1 MLLTYCHPASAP
13 LGPQP
18 GGNVAFGL
26 PRQGLISLQYS
37 FPFIPLMDIPFT
49 IFIVED
55 DPWYGQLLHYHL
67 SLNPDDNVHLWTSGQ
82 ECLANM
88 HLRPD
93 VVTIDFSL
101 PDISGDKLLLRLKER
116 WPEVPVVIISAQN
129 KIATAVQ
136 LLKMGAA
143 DYLVKDDNTKDLLWN
158 AVQKLRETT
167 DLRQQVKRLENQL
180 QDKYDFGKIL
190 KGNSPVIHHL
200 FGLMEKAAQ
209 TPVTVSVTGET
220 GTGKELVAKAIHMKS
235 GRHKKPF
242 VAVNMAA
249 IPAELL
255 ESELFGHEKG
265 AFTSAV
271 ARKIGK
277 FEEANGGTLFLDEI
291 GDLNLAIQSKLLR
304 VLQERELQR
313 VGGSDRIKLDVRLIT
328 ATHKSLAEEVR
339 NSTFR
344 EDLYYRVIGLPL
356 VLPPLRERG
365 QDVLYLAKYFVDE
378 FCREYDKTPLTLAP
392 AALDKLRDYDY
403 PGNVRELKTIV
414 ELAAV
419 LSNGHEIQ
427 AGDVLF
433 APAGREAGFL
443 SLEKTLREYTCH
455 IVRHYLD
462 KYPGNVP
469 LVAQKLDVGKSTIY
483 KMIQDGEV

>member
-1 MLLTYCHPASAP
+1 
-13 LGPQP
+13 
-18 GGNVAFGL
+18 
-26 PRQGLISLQYS
+26 
-37 FPFIPLMDIPFT
+37 MDTAFT

-67 SLNPDDNVHLWTSGQ
+67 SLNPEDTVQLWTSGQ
-82 ECLANM
+82 ECLDNM

-101 PDISGDKLLLRLKER
+101 PDISGDKLLARLRQR
-116 WPEVPVVIISAQN
+116 WPEVPVIIISAQS

-136 LLKMGAA
+136 LLKAGAA

-158 AVQKLRETT
+158 AIQRLRETSS
-167 DLRQQVKRLENQL
+167 LREQVKRLEDQL
-180 QDKYDFGKIL
+180 QNKYDFSKIL
-190 KGNSPVIHHL
+190 KGQSPAIEGI
-200 FGLMEKAAQ
+200 FALMEKAAQ
-209 TPVTVSVTGET
+209 TPVNVSITGET

-235 GRHKKPF
+235 NRHKKPF

-265 AFTSAV
+265 AFTSAI

-291 GDLNLAIQSKLLR
+291 GDLNPAIQSKLLR

-313 VGGSDRIKLDVRLIT
+313 VGGNERIKLDVRLIT
-328 ATHKSLAEEVR
+328 ATHKSLSEEVR
-339 NSTFR
+339 NNNFR
-344 EDLYYRVIGLPL
+344 EDLYYRIIGLPL
-356 VLPPLRERG
+356 MLPPLRERG
-365 QDVLYLAKYFVDE
+365 SDVLFLAKHFVDE
-378 FCREYDKTPLTLAP
+378 FCREYQKPPLSLTH
-392 AALDKLRDYDY
+392 AAQEKLQAYNY
-403 PGNVRELKTIV
+403 PGNVRELKTII

-419 LSNGHEIQ
+419 LSNGNEIEP
-427 AGDVLF
+427 ADIVF

-443 SLEKTLREYTCH
+443 DSEKTLREYTRT
-455 IVRHYLD
+455 IVRHYLS
-462 KYPGNVP
+462 KYQDNVP

-483 KMIQDGEV
+483 KMIQDGEI

>member
-1 MLLTYCHPASAP
+1 
-13 LGPQP
+13 
-18 GGNVAFGL
+18 
-26 PRQGLISLQYS
+26 
-37 FPFIPLMDIPFT
+37 MDAPFT

-67 SLNPDDNVHLWTSGQ
+67 SQNPDDDVHLWTSGQ
-82 ECLANM
+82 ECLDNM
-88 HLRPD
+88 HLQPD

-101 PDISGDKLLLRLKER
+101 PGMAGDKLLQTMRQR
-116 WPEVPVVIISAQN
+116 WPELPLIIISAQN
-129 KIATAVQ
+129 KITTAVA

-158 AVQKLRETT
+158 AIQRLRETSG
-167 DLRQQVKRLENQL
+167 LRERVKNLESQL
-180 QDKYDFGKIL
+180 QAKYDFGKIM
-190 KGNSPVIHHL
+190 KGNSPAIQRI

-209 TPVTVSVTGET
+209 TPVNVSITGET
-220 GTGKELVAKAIHMKS
+220 GTGKELVAKAIHMNS
-235 GRHKKPF
+235 GRHRKPY

-249 IPAELL
+249 IPTELL

-271 ARKIGK
+271 GRKIGK

-291 GDLNLAIQSKLLR
+291 GDLHPAIQSKLLR

-313 VGGSDRIKLDVRLIT
+313 VGGNDRIKLDVRLIT
-328 ATHKSLAEEVR
+328 ATHKNLAEEVK
-339 NSTFR
+339 NKTFR
-344 EDLYYRVIGLPL
+344 EDLYYRIMGLPL

-365 QDVLYLAKYFVDE
+365 QDVLYLSKYFVDE
-378 FCREYDKTPLTLAP
+378 FCQEYGKAPMTLAP
-392 AALDKLRDYDY
+392 SALDKLRAYPY
-403 PGNVRELKTIV
+403 PGNVRELKTVV

-419 LSNGHEIQ
+419 LSNGTEIEP
-427 AGDVLF
+427 GDILF
-433 APAGREAGFL
+433 APAGQDSHFL
-443 SLEKTLREYTCH
+443 GTEKTLREYTRA

-462 KYPGNVP
+462 KYADNVP
-469 LVAQKLDVGKSTIY
+469 QVAQTLDVGKSTIY

>member
-1 MLLTYCHPASAP
+1 MEK
-13 LGPQP
+13 
-18 GGNVAFGL
+18 
-26 PRQGLISLQYS
+26 
-37 FPFIPLMDIPFT
+37 PFT

-67 SLNPDDNVHLWTSGQ
+67 SLNEEDTVMLWNNGQ
-82 ECLANM
+82 ECLNNM
-88 HLRPD
+88 HLQPD

-101 PDISGDKLLLRLKER
+101 PDISGDKLLARLRQR
-116 WPEVPVVIISAQN
+116 WPEIPVIIISAQS
-129 KIATAVQ
+129 KITTAIE
-136 LLKMGAA
+136 LLKAGATE
-143 DYLVKDDNTKDLLWN
+143 YLVKDDNTKDLLWN
-158 AVQKLRETT
+158 TIQKLRETSS
-167 DLRQQVKRLENQL
+167 LRERVKSLEEQL
-180 QDKYDFGKIL
+180 QSKYEFSKIL
-190 KGNSPVIHHL
+190 KGHSAAIEGM

-209 TPVTVSVTGET
+209 TPINVSITGET

-291 GDLNLAIQSKLLR
+291 GDLHPAIQAKLLR

-313 VGGSDRIKLDVRLIT
+313 VGGNGHIRLDVRLIT
-328 ATHKSLAEEVR
+328 ATHKNLAAEVK
-339 NSTFR
+339 NGNFR

-356 VLPPLRERG
+356 ALPPLRDRG
-365 QDVLYLAKYFVDE
+365 NDVLFLAKHFVDE
-378 FCREYDKTPLTLAP
+378 FCHEYHKAPLALHP
-392 AALDKLRDYDY
+392 AAQEKLQAYPY
-403 PGNVRELKTIV
+403 PGNVRELKTVV
-414 ELAAV
+414 ELATV
-419 LSNGHEIQ
+419 LSNGLEIQ
-427 AGDVLF
+427 PDDIVF
-433 APAGREAGFL
+433 APAGHEAGFL
-443 SLEKTLREYTCH
+443 DSEKTLREYTRV

-462 KYPGNVP
+462 KYQDSVP
-469 LVAQKLDVGKSTIY
+469 VVAQKLDVGKSTIY

>member
-1 MLLTYCHPASAP
+1 ME
-13 LGPQP
+13 
-18 GGNVAFGL
+18 
-26 PRQGLISLQYS
+26 
-37 FPFIPLMDIPFT
+37 IPFT

-67 SLNPDDNVHLWTSGQ
+67 SLNPTDHVYLWTSGQ
-82 ECLANM
+82 ECLQHM
-88 HLRPD
+88 HTQPD

-101 PDISGDKLLLRLKER
+101 PDVSGDKLLQQLKQR
-116 WPEVPVVIISAQN
+116 WPDVPVIVISAQN

-136 LLKMGAA
+136 LLKLGAA
-143 DYLVKDDNTKDLLWN
+143 DYLIKDDNTKDLLWN
-158 AVQKLRETT
+158 AVQRLRVTR
-167 DLRQQVKRLENQL
+167 DLRAQVKQLESQL
-180 QDKYDFGKIL
+180 QDKYDFGRIL
-190 KGNSPVIHHL
+190 KGNSPVIHQL

-235 GRHKKPF
+235 ARHKKPF

-313 VGGSDRIKLDVRLIT
+313 VGGNERIKLDVRLVT
-328 ATHKSLAEEVR
+328 ATHKSLAEEVK
-339 NSTFR
+339 NGTFR
-344 EDLYYRVIGLPL
+344 EDLYYRIIGLPL

-365 QDVLYLAKYFVDE
+365 QDVLYLAKHFVDE
-378 FCREYDKTPLTLAP
+378 FCAEYGKPALTLSP
-392 AALDKLRDYDY
+392 CALDKLRAYDY

-419 LSNGHEIQ
+419 LSNGPEIE
-427 AGDVLF
+427 ASDVLF

-443 SLEKTLREYTCH
+443 ASEKTLREYTRT

>member
-1 MLLTYCHPASAP
+1 MEK
-13 LGPQP
+13 
-18 GGNVAFGL
+18 
-26 PRQGLISLQYS
+26 
-37 FPFIPLMDIPFT
+37 PFT
-49 IFIVED
+49 IFVVED

-67 SLNPDDNVHLWTSGQ
+67 SLNPDDTVQLFTSGQ
-82 ECLANM
+82 ECLDHM
-88 HLRPD
+88 HLNPD

-101 PDISGDKLLLRLKER
+101 PDISGDKLLAKLKQR
-116 WPEVPVVIISAQN
+116 APEVPVIIISAQS

-136 LLKMGAA
+136 LLKAGAA

-158 AVQKLRETT
+158 TIQKLRETSG
-167 DLRQQVKRLENQL
+167 LREQVRRLEEQL
-180 QDKYDFGKIL
+180 QSKYDFSKIL
-190 KGNSPVIHHL
+190 KGQSPAIQGI

-209 TPVTVSVTGET
+209 TPVNVSVTGET

-235 GRHKKPF
+235 ARYKKPF

-291 GDLNLAIQSKLLR
+291 GDLNPAIQSKLLR

-313 VGGSDRIKLDVRLIT
+313 VGGNDRIKLDVRLIT
-328 ATHKSLAEEVR
+328 ATHKNLAEEVKK
-339 NSTFR
+339 NNFR
-344 EDLYYRVIGLPL
+344 EDLYYRIIGLPL

-365 QDVLYLAKYFVDE
+365 NDALYLAKYFVDE
-378 FCREYDKTPLTLAP
+378 FCREYQKPPITLA
-392 AALDKLRDYDY
+392 AATQQKLQAYDY
-403 PGNVRELKTIV
+403 PGNVRELKSMV

-419 LSNGHEIQ
+419 LSNGCEIQ
-427 AGDVLF
+427 PNDLVF
-433 APAGREAGFL
+433 APAGRETSFL
-443 SLEKTLREYTCH
+443 DSEKTLREYTRS
-455 IVRHYLD
+455 IVRHYLN
-462 KYPGNVP
+462 KYRDNVP
-469 LVAQKLDVGKSTIY
+469 LIAQKLDVGKSTIY
-483 KMIQDGEV
+483 KMIQEGEV

>member
-1 MLLTYCHPASAP
+1 ME
-13 LGPQP
+13 
-18 GGNVAFGL
+18 
-26 PRQGLISLQYS
+26 
-37 FPFIPLMDIPFT
+37 IPFT

-67 SLNPDDNVHLWTSGQ
+67 SLNPVDQVHLWTSGQ
-82 ECLANM
+82 ECLQHM
-88 HLRPD
+88 HLQPD

-101 PDISGDKLLLRLKER
+101 PDVNGDKLLLQLKER
-116 WPEVPVVIISAQN
+116 WPEVPVIVISAQS

-136 LLKMGAA
+136 LLKLGAT
-143 DYLVKDDNTKDLLWN
+143 DYLIKDDNTKDLLWN
-158 AVQKLRETT
+158 AVQRLRTT
-167 DLRQQVKRLENQL
+167 SDLRAQVKRLENQL

-190 KGNSPVIHHL
+190 KGNSPAIQQL

-235 GRHKKPF
+235 ARHKKPF

-265 AFTSAV
+265 AFTSAI

-313 VGGSDRIKLDVRLIT
+313 VGGNERIKLDVRLIT
-328 ATHKSLAEEVR
+328 ATHKNLAEEVKH
-339 NSTFR
+339 NNFR
-344 EDLYYRVIGLPL
+344 EDLYYRIIGLPL
-356 VLPPLRERG
+356 VLPPLRTRG

-378 FCREYDKTPLTLAP
+378 FCREYDRPPLALAP
-392 AALDKLRDYDY
+392 AAIDKLRSYDY

-419 LSNGHEIQ
+419 LSNGQEIE
-427 AGDVLF
+427 AVDILF
-433 APAGREAGFL
+433 APAGREVDFL
-443 SLEKTLREYTCH
+443 SSEKTLREYTRT
-455 IVRHYLD
+455 IVRHFLE

>member
-1 MLLTYCHPASAP
+1 ME
-13 LGPQP
+13 
-18 GGNVAFGL
+18 
-26 PRQGLISLQYS
+26 
-37 FPFIPLMDIPFT
+37 IPFT

-67 SLNPDDNVHLWTSGQ
+67 SLNPTDQVHLWTSGQ
-82 ECLANM
+82 ECLQHM
-88 HLRPD
+88 HLQPD

-101 PDISGDKLLLRLKER
+101 PDVSGDKLLLQLKQR
-116 WPEVPVVIISAQN
+116 WPEVPVVVISAQS

-136 LLKMGAA
+136 LLKLGAA

-158 AVQKLRETT
+158 AIQKLRVTT
-167 DLRQQVKRLENQL
+167 DLRAQVKRLESQL
-180 QDKYDFGKIL
+180 QDKYDFSKIL
-190 KGNSPVIHHL
+190 KGNSPVIHQL

-291 GDLNLAIQSKLLR
+291 GDLNPAIQSKLLR

-313 VGGSDRIKLDVRLIT
+313 VGGNERIKLDVRLIT
-328 ATHKSLAEEVR
+328 ATHKNLAEEVK
-339 NSTFR
+339 NNNFR
-344 EDLYYRVIGLPL
+344 EDLYYRIIGLPL
-356 VLPPLRERG
+356 VLPPLRARG
-365 QDVLYLAKYFVDE
+365 QDALYLAKYFVDE
-378 FCREYDKTPLTLAP
+378 FCREYSKPPLALAP
-392 AALDKLRDYDY
+392 AALDKLRAYDY

-419 LSNGHEIQ
+419 LSNGHEIE
-427 AGDVLF
+427 AADVLF

-443 SLEKTLREYTCH
+443 ASEKTLRDYTRT

>member
-1 MLLTYCHPASAP
+1 MELP
-13 LGPQP
+13 L
-18 GGNVAFGL
+18 
-26 PRQGLISLQYS
+26 
-37 FPFIPLMDIPFT
+37 T

-67 SLNPDDNVHLWTSGQ
+67 SLNPEDTVQLWTSGQ
-82 ECLANM
+82 ECLDNM

-101 PDISGDKLLLRLKER
+101 PDISGDKLLAKLRLR
-116 WPEVPVVIISAQN
+116 WPEVPVIIISAQN
-129 KIATAVQ
+129 KIAMAVQ
-136 LLKMGAA
+136 LLKAGAT

-158 AVQKLRETT
+158 AIQRLRETT
-167 DLRQQVKRLENQL
+167 SLREQVKRLEDQL
-180 QDKYDFGKIL
+180 QSKYDFSKIL
-190 KGNSPVIHHL
+190 KGHSPAIQGI
-200 FGLMEKAAQ
+200 FSLMERAAQ
-209 TPVTVSVTGET
+209 TPVNVSVTGET

-249 IPAELL
+249 IPSELL

-291 GDLNLAIQSKLLR
+291 GDLDLAIQSKLLR

-313 VGGSDRIKLDVRLIT
+313 VGGNERIKLDVRLIT
-328 ATHKSLAEEVR
+328 ATHKNLAEEVKK
-339 NSTFR
+339 NNFR
-344 EDLYYRVIGLPL
+344 EDLYYRIIGLPL

-365 QDVLYLAKYFVDE
+365 SDALFLAKYFVDE
-378 FCREYDKTPLTLAP
+378 FCREYGKPALALSV
-392 AALDKLRDYDY
+392 AAQEKLQAYEY

-419 LSNGHEIQ
+419 LSNGYEIEPT
-427 AGDVLF
+427 DIVF

-443 SLEKTLREYTCH
+443 DSEKTLREYTRT
-455 IVRHYLD
+455 IVRHYLT
-462 KYPGNVP
+462 KYRDNVP
-469 LVAQKLDVGKSTIY
+469 LIAQKLDVGKSTIY

>member
-1 MLLTYCHPASAP
+1 MDL
-13 LGPQP
+13 
-18 GGNVAFGL
+18 
-26 PRQGLISLQYS
+26 SL
-37 FPFIPLMDIPFT
+37 T

-67 SLNPDDNVHLWTSGQ
+67 SLNPEDTVHLWTSGQ
-82 ECLANM
+82 ECLDNM

-101 PDISGDKLLLRLKER
+101 PDTSGDKLLGKLRQR
-116 WPEVPVVIISAQN
+116 WPEVPVIIISAQN
-129 KIATAVQ
+129 KIAMAVQ
-136 LLKMGAA
+136 LLKAGAT

-158 AVQKLRETT
+158 AIQRLRETT
-167 DLRQQVKRLENQL
+167 GLREQVRRLEDQL
-180 QDKYDFGKIL
+180 QSKYDFGKIL
-190 KGNSPVIHHL
+190 KGHSPAIQGI
-200 FGLMEKAAQ
+200 FSLMERAAQ
-209 TPVTVSVTGET
+209 TPVNVSVTGET

-235 GRHKKPF
+235 GRHKKSF

-265 AFTSAV
+265 AFTSAI

-291 GDLNLAIQSKLLR
+291 GDLDLAIQSKLLR

-313 VGGSDRIKLDVRLIT
+313 VGGNERIKLDVRLIT
-328 ATHKSLAEEVR
+328 ATHKNLAEEVKK
-339 NSTFR
+339 NNFR
-344 EDLYYRVIGLPL
+344 EDLYYRIIGLPL

-365 QDVLYLAKYFVDE
+365 SDSLFLAKYFVDE
-378 FCREYDKTPLTLAP
+378 FCREYGKPALALS
-392 AALDKLRDYDY
+392 AAAQEKLQAYDY
-403 PGNVRELKTIV
+403 PGNVRELKTII

-419 LSNGHEIQ
+419 LSNGHEIE
-427 AGDVLF
+427 AADIVF

-443 SLEKTLREYTCH
+443 DSEKTLREYTRA
-455 IVRHYLD
+455 IVRHYLN
-462 KYPGNVP
+462 KYQDNVP
-469 LVAQKLDVGKSTIY
+469 LIAQKLDVGKSTIY

>member
-1 MLLTYCHPASAP
+1 
-13 LGPQP
+13 
-18 GGNVAFGL
+18 
-26 PRQGLISLQYS
+26 
-37 FPFIPLMDIPFT
+37 MDSPFT

-67 SLNPDDNVHLWTSGQ
+67 SLNPEDTVQLWTSGQ
-82 ECLANM
+82 ECLDNM
-88 HLRPD
+88 HRQPD

-101 PDISGDKLLLRLKER
+101 PDISGDKLLAKLRLR
-116 WPEVPVVIISAQN
+116 WPDVPVIIISAQS
-129 KIATAVQ
+129 KISTAVQ
-136 LLKMGAA
+136 LLKSGAA

-158 AVQKLRETT
+158 AIQRLRETSC
-167 DLRQQVKRLENQL
+167 LREQVKRLEDQL
-180 QDKYDFGKIL
+180 QSKYDFGKIL
-190 KGNSPVIHHL
+190 KGSSPAIEGV
-200 FGLMEKAAQ
+200 FSLMEKAAQ
-209 TPVTVSVTGET
+209 TPVNVSITGET

-235 GRHKKPF
+235 ARHKKPF

-249 IPAELL
+249 IPSELL

-277 FEEANGGTLFLDEI
+277 FEEAQGGTLFLDEI
-291 GDLNLAIQSKLLR
+291 GDLNPAIQSKLLR

-313 VGGSDRIKLDVRLIT
+313 VGGNDRIKLDVRLIT
-328 ATHKSLAEEVR
+328 ATHKNLAEEVK
-339 NSTFR
+339 NNTFR
-344 EDLYYRVIGLPL
+344 EDLYYRIIGLPL
-356 VLPPLRERG
+356 LLPPLRERG
-365 QDVLYLAKYFVDE
+365 SDALFLAKYFIDE
-378 FCREYDKTPLTLAP
+378 FCQEYGKSGLTLTP
-392 AALDKLRDYDY
+392 AAQQKLQGYGY
-403 PGNVRELKTIV
+403 PGNVRELKTII

-427 AGDVLF
+427 PADIVF

-443 SLEKTLREYTCH
+443 DSEKTLREYTRT

-462 KYPGNVP
+462 KYRDNVP
-469 LVAQKLDVGKSTIY
+469 LIAQKLDVGKSTIY